1 MRTFSTSWSHFWW
14 WVHVES
20 ILLDIPVIVIWCW
33 YCCLHCWSK
42 FTALGHEH
50 YRPRSFVWRC
60 SSCRRVAS
68 LLRILKLSSTRT
80 LAIISIAVHL
90 VSWWCGNTDVYFSLT
105 VITLVCTWQRDS
117 TPSLDGFGHFKRPN
131 SRSIFGC
138 RHLQSKNGFCSEKGT
153 TVTTKNI
160 WNECHSDISVLF
172 SIPSRHKD
180 CSTTQSA
187 TWIIFVIVLDTTRSK
202 NKAADSEIANPS
214 NFWIAPSGGWT
225 QKRSVNN
232 ES

>member
-60 SSCRRVAS
+60 SSCRRVVS

-117 TPSLDGFGHFKRPN
+117 TPSLVGFGHTSNDRTADPF
-131 SRSIFGC
+131 
-138 RHLQSKNGFCSEKGT
+138 LA
-153 TVTTKNI
+153 VVI
-160 WNECHSDISVLF
+160 WRRKMGSVLKREQRWQQKTYETSAIATF
-172 SIPSRHKD
+172 LSCSRFLHGTK
-180 CSTTQSA
+180 
-187 TWIIFVIVLDTTRSK
+187 
-202 NKAADSEIANPS
+202 IAQPPNQQHGS
-214 NFWIAPSGGWT
+214 SL
-225 QKRSVNN
+225 S
-232 ES
+232 SY